1 MKHYLL
7 TLLLTL
13 FVGICSAQTTEH
25 MKFKGVPME
34 GTLQS
39 FTNKLKAK
47 GFTPVGIQD
56 GVSLLKGEFA
66 GYKNCT
72 IGAVADKSGMIC
84 KVAVF
89 FPSMDKWGDLERCYN
104 NYKSM
109 LTEKYGDPVKC
120 EEYFSDG
127 YDDDASN
134 RMYGVKFDKYKYYTV
149 FSCEQGDIQ
158 LEVAHEGVSSC
169 YVMLSYFDNANQ
181 DKLRKQIMD
190 DL

>member
-1 MKHYLL
+1 MKQLVLSLL
-7 TLLLTL
+7 IAVCT
-13 FVGICSAQTTEH
+13 FCNAQTEH

-39 FTNKLKAK
+39 FTTKLKAK

-84 KVAVF
+84 KVSVI
-89 FPSMDKWGDLERCYN
+89 FPEMDKWGDLESCYS

-109 LTEKYGDPVKC
+109 LTEKYGDPETCIERFQNDYV
-120 EEYFSDG
+120 
-127 YDDDASN
+127 DDDSSKKHELGMD
-134 RMYGVKFDKYKYYTV
+134 RCKYLSIFK
-149 FSCEQGDIQ
+149 CKEGEIQ
-158 LEVAHEGVSSC
+158 IEITHQSFSC
-169 YVMLSYFDNANQ
+169 YVMISYFDNANQ

>member
-1 MKHYLL
+1 MKQLVLSLL
-7 TLLLTL
+7 IAVCT
-13 FVGICSAQTTEH
+13 VCNAQTGH

-39 FTNKLKAK
+39 FTTKLKAK

-84 KVAVF
+84 KVSVI
-89 FPSMDKWGDLERCYN
+89 FPEMDKWGDLERCYS

-109 LTEKYGDPVKC
+109 LTEKYGEPETCIEEFQNDYVNDDSSKKHELGMDRCKYVSIFKC
-120 EEYFSDG
+120 EE
-127 YDDDASN
+127 
-134 RMYGVKFDKYKYYTV
+134 
-149 FSCEQGDIQ
+149 GDIQ
-158 LEVAHEGVSSC
+158 IEITHQNFSC
-169 YVMLSYFDNANQ
+169 YVMIS
-181 DKLRKQIMD
+181 
-190 DL
+190 